1 MQQGDPP
8 VSFLIIWC
16 LNLSTTLLDATIL
29 WSSSN
34 VSLGMLSS
42 LTLPLSLIL
51 SVLKLRHY
59 LISTSYYIYLE
70 MDINFK
76 HLAKSDQQFITALM
90 KSRELTFDNENGN
103 KRKSKAAAS
112 GINNIN
118 KAQLIHNFIMGTH

>member
-1 MQQGDPP
+1 MEQGDPP

-90 KSRELTFDNENGN
+90 KSRESTFDNENGN

-118 KAQLIHNFIMGTH
+118 KAQ